1 MGASSKPGL
10 GSQFWFTMHL
20 KRDAQRVDARHAEL
34 ADLRILVVDHVP
46 ANRQIAAEVLS
57 QWGCR
62 AECASSA
69 LAVERMSE
77 AQRSG
82 DPFRMLIAGQRMAEQ
97 EAESLA
103 QTVKADPQLRDTVLV
118 MVAANPTPQG
128 CRDSLKAGFTE
139 YIERPSGISDIYKG
153 MVRAWLES
161 QHPSPPAA
169 AILKSPDRSDPTRLS
184 ILVVD
189 DNAED
194 RAALAR
200 TLEEFGGQAE
210 TAASGQQALEMWGA
224 RSYNLI
230 LMDCDMP
237 DLDGYETT
245 TEIRGLEQLM
255 SRDPNRPSR
264 TPIVAMLEGS
274 VGVSRVKCV
283 ARGMD
288 GGLTKPLSR
297 GTIESLL
304 QRFAPALA
312 LAEKSNR
319 R

>member
-1 MGASSKPGL
+1 
-10 GSQFWFTMHL
+10 L
-20 KRDAQRVDARHAEL
+20 KRDTQRVDARHAEL

-82 DPFRMLIAGQRMAEQ
+82 DPFRILIAGQRMAEQ

-128 CRDSLKAGFTE
+128 CRDSLKSGFTE

-153 MVRAWLES
+153 MVRAWQES
-161 QHPSPPAA
+161 QRPSAPKPQPKLVDPARM
-169 AILKSPDRSDPTRLS
+169 SV
-184 ILVVD
+184 LVVD

-194 RAALAR
+194 CAALAR
-200 TLEEFGGQAE
+200 TLEEFGAQAE
-210 TAASGQQALEMWGA
+210 TAANGQQALDMWGA
-224 RSYNLI
+224 RSYDLI

-237 DLDGYETT
+237 DLDGYDTT
-245 TEIRGLEQLM
+245 TEIRGLEQLL

-264 TPIVAMLEGS
+264 TPVVAMLEGS

-297 GTIESLL
+297 ATIESLL
-304 QRFAPALA
+304 QKFAPAMLTTAGSLA
-312 LAEKSNR
+312 TDKHR
-319 R
+319 